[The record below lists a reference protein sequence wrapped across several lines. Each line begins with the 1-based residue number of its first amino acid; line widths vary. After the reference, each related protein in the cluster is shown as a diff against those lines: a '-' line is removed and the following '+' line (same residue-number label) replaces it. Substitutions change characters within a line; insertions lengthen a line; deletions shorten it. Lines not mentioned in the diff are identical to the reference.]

1 MPLLSPSLEDY
12 LEEIYRL
19 SLNQRVVRASD
30 VAIRLKVTMPSVNNA
45 LRRLGQDA
53 YVIYVKYRDIV
64 LTDKGVRLG
73 QYLVERNHIL
83 QKFFATINPAS
94 DAPAEAEAMEHY
106 LSYSSIRAIEDLLDY
121 WQTYPGA
128 LERFREH
135 ARNRQQK
142 SLGVLDGYQN

>member
-1 MPLLSPSLEDY
+1 MLSPSLEDY

-30 VAIRLKVTMPSVNNA
+30 VATRLNVTMPSVNNA
-45 LRRLGQDA
+45 LRRLSQDA

-64 LTDKGVRLG
+64 LTDKGIRLG
-73 QYLVERNHIL
+73 QYLVDRNLIL
-83 QKFFATINPAS
+83 QKYFAIINPHS
-94 DAPAEAEAMEHY
+94 DASAEAEAMEHY

-135 ARNRQQK
+135 ARNRQAK
-142 SLGVLDGYQN
+142 NLGIINGYNSE

>member
-19 SLNQRVVRASD
+19 SIDQRVVRASD
-30 VAIRLKVTMPSVNNA
+30 VATKLKVTMPSVNNA

-73 QYLVERNHIL
+73 QYLVDRNLIL
-83 QKFFATINPAS
+83 QKFFSTINPHS

-128 LERFREH
+128 LERFRNH
-135 ARNRQQK
+135 AYNRQEK
-142 SLGVLDGYQN
+142 SLGVLDGYRE